1 MLDVT
6 AIEAAPVSL
15 ADVRVASR
23 APVLTYS
30 FLPAKQEPPMIKLD
44 EIDFSNPEVFRNG
57 FPHEIFETLRDEAP
71 IWWHPA
77 KPGTESATEE
87 GFWVFSRYADIQ
99 AANRDTETFSAE
111 DGPTLQAVMDGA
123 SLMLT
128 NMDGA
133 RHVRQ
138 RKLISSGFTPRMT
151 RRLEEQARGWAVDII
166 ENALERET
174 VNFVQDIAYQLPMHM
189 IADIVGIPLEDR
201 NWIFARINEMLTGT
215 TPERLGA
222 GDDRDGLLLDIFQ
235 YGAQLSESKRK
246 KPADDV
252 WSTLTSAEVTSE
264 DGTSSSL
271 SPIELDGFFVLL
283 TAAGS
288 ETTRNAISQGLL
300 ALLEHP
306 DQFAALRADPGKLK
320 SATEEILRW
329 TSPVSYF
336 RRTVKRDTEF
346 EGTKLRAGE
355 RISIWY
361 PSGNRDPRA
370 FEAPERFDIERTPNE
385 QIAFGGG
392 GPHFCL
398 GAHLARREITIL
410 FEELLRRVGDIE
422 IVGEPSHSVQ
432 GIGNPISVS
441 LQEYPV
447 RLSRASD

>member
-151 RRLEEQARGWAVDII
+151 RRLEEQARGWAVDT
-166 ENALERET
+166 R
-174 VNFVQDIAYQLPMHM
+174 
-189 IADIVGIPLEDR
+189 R
-201 NWIFARINEMLTGT
+201 
-215 TPERLGA
+215 
-222 GDDRDGLLLDIFQ
+222 RDGQ
-235 YGAQLSESKRK
+235 
-246 KPADDV
+246 PA
-252 WSTLTSAEVTSE
+252 
-264 DGTSSSL
+264 
-271 SPIELDGFFVLL
+271 
-283 TAAGS
+283 
-288 ETTRNAISQGLL
+288 R
-300 ALLEHP
+300 
-306 DQFAALRADPGKLK
+306 
-320 SATEEILRW
+320 
-329 TSPVSYF
+329 
-336 RRTVKRDTEF
+336 
-346 EGTKLRAGE
+346 
-355 RISIWY
+355 
-361 PSGNRDPRA
+361 
-370 FEAPERFDIERTPNE
+370 
-385 QIAFGGG
+385 
-392 GPHFCL
+392 
-398 GAHLARREITIL
+398 
-410 FEELLRRVGDIE
+410 
-422 IVGEPSHSVQ
+422 
-432 GIGNPISVS
+432 
-441 LQEYPV
+441 
-447 RLSRASD
+447 